1 MVAIET
7 SDFRVVVARADTL
20 NTEGPMYTAEASI
33 TVTCPNCRWT
43 ASGPDL
49 HALKEAKEHHA
60 TYQCPDYS
68 PLAQDEKIIE

>member
-1 MVAIET
+1 MAVIET
-7 SDFRVVVARADTL
+7 SDFRVAAEKADTL
-20 NTEGPMYTAEASI
+20 STEGPMYTAEAPI

-60 TYQCPDYS
+60 TYQCPDDS
-68 PLAQDEKIIE
+68 PLAQDEKIVE